1 MPASA
6 GRPQGKREEERG
18 VIMKLKRE
26 FYGIIISLGHLCADL
41 GGGAL
46 PAILPFL
53 VKEKGITLA
62 AAAGLTFALSS
73 VGGIIQPVF
82 GALADK
88 HVRPWMMGLGVLM
101 SGCGIS
107 MLGFLDS
114 YWAMFL
120 AVAFTGIGS
129 ALFHP
134 DGGRMANYVAGE
146 RKGRGI
152 SNFSVGG
159 NIGGAAGPI
168 LVVFGITQF
177 GMKGTAVLA
186 IPAFLMALFLFSQ
199 TKQLTAFAQEGNRNN
214 AAAIAAGQTDDWK
227 NFSKLTAVVI
237 LRSIVNMGMTTFIPL
252 FWLNVLM
259 QPAEISSITT
269 TIISIAGAVSTLI
282 GGRLADRFG
291 FNRVIRT
298 GLVCFIPCLA
308 IVILCRI
315 PMLSTVMLVPMAM
328 FLYLAFSPCVALG
341 QKLLPNHVGL
351 ASGITMGLASSFG
364 GVASPLL
371 GKLGDAQGVPT
382 VMWVLV
388 GITVLAC
395 IGSFAVPNGPQA
407 HQPVVKKEASQKV

>member
-1 MPASA
+1 MGSSF
-6 GRPQGKREEERG
+6 RW
-18 VIMKLKRE
+18 VI
-26 FYGIIISLGHLCADL
+26 CARIY

-73 VGGIIQPVF
+73 LGSIIQPVF

-291 FNRVIRT
+291 FNQGDPHRP
-298 GLVCFIPCLA
+298 GLLHPLPGHRHLVPHPHAVHSDAGPHGHVPVSGLQPLCGPGTKTAAQSCGLGLGHHHGPGFQLWRRGFPPAGQIGRCPRCPYSDVGAGRYHGSGLYRFLYRAQRAAGTPACCQKRGFPKSLIPC
-308 IVILCRI
+308 
-315 PMLSTVMLVPMAM
+315 
-328 FLYLAFSPCVALG
+328 
-341 QKLLPNHVGL
+341 
-351 ASGITMGLASSFG
+351 
-364 GVASPLL
+364 
-371 GKLGDAQGVPT
+371 
-382 VMWVLV
+382 
-388 GITVLAC
+388 
-395 IGSFAVPNGPQA
+395 
-407 HQPVVKKEASQKV
+407 